1 MCSRSLW
8 LSDWLDSVN
17 ISALF
22 CFCCGRGPGSLSL
35 YLCIAIY
42 QDSPLFE
49 APTVLNVLSISNTFH
64 RLYCSSFIPFFVL
77 ILCLESLSMDS
88 FWIFVCST
96 TPCNRNPAQLNR
108 CISSGHSAANGR
120 TDRMQPA
127 MGRIQITQCGFHRIQ
142 REEPPNRDTR
152 HAANLRF

>member
-96 TPCNRNPAQLNR
+96 TPCNRNRAQLNR
-108 CISSGHSAANGR
+108 CISSGHSLR
-120 TDRMQPA
+120 TG
-127 MGRIQITQCGFHRIQ
+127 GRIECSNGTDPKPQCRFHRIQ
-142 REEPPNRDTR
+142 RGEPPSRDTR